1 MKMLNIASTG
11 IDSTQCGG
19 KKKQMMQ
26 NLIFLKGEIW
36 TQIRKDIFLAALKLG
51 CH

>member
-1 MKMLNIASTG
+1 MKMLNIALTG

-19 KKKQMMQ
+19 KKQMMQ
-26 NLIFLKGEIW
+26 NLTFLKGEIW